1 MSHRRVQG
9 FTKTIS
15 IRAQFHVAHAVR
27 LLRRMAQAF
36 EGAQTLGE
44 LCHLGIPL
52 LLERRARTRIELR
65 AGAPV
70 LQERQLLLQ
79 SRRRELQLM
88 DLLLS
93 LTEPAQR
100 VLQCA
105 WAEQLL
111 ALLTQAVHERRFRRL
126 LDLQRLVSE
135 LGRGG
140 YSVRF

>member
-1 MSHRRVQG
+1 
-9 FTKTIS
+9 
-15 IRAQFHVAHAVR
+15 
-27 LLRRMAQAF
+27 MAQAF

-111 ALLTQAVHERRFRRL
+111 ALLTQAVHARRFRRL